1 MEEADLNGESRGKRR
16 KKNTDCPETAG
27 SPPHGVV
34 IWDIDDTIVVI
45 QASLKLH
52 RNLHQ
57 LELVKSVKDYLTAYL
72 DKEFYF
78 CDTLHMNVVERLL
91 DWEKE
96 TPIPVEAD
104 PQKREQ
110 AEEQNSKKPP
120 LPTLGNEIIANGS
133 AYSTFLKSHYRTF
146 QNEKIQSPPG
156 TPKNLDKQ
164 TAVCDD
170 DKPKDKGFNID
181 HIYQRLP
188 PGWRKIFNAMERK
201 TLFWTEQAREVLS
214 HLKKNNVRNMIVTA
228 SEIAP
233 AVAKLIMWGLFEFF
247 DIDDIY
253 SSAKKPKTRVFQHLL
268 EDLCADNHP
277 PPQFVGK
284 CSQNGKRDHCY
295 FIIAQLSI
303 LICKMVNIPY
313 FRILLPLSY
322 T

>member
-1 MEEADLNGESRGKRR
+1 MDEGDENSKTRGKRR
-16 KKNTDCPETAG
+16 RKNTDG
-27 SPPHGVV
+27 QDKLKSSPHGVV

-96 TPIPVEAD
+96 TPPPEEAN
-104 PQKREQ
+104 PQKQ
-110 AEEQNSKKPP
+110 AIEQNTKNQQIPI
-120 LPTLGNEIIANGS
+120 LGNDIIANGS

-146 QNEKIQSPPG
+146 QNENNKSAPG
-156 TPKNLDKQ
+156 TPKNLDKR
-164 TAVCDD
+164 TAVCEGEKEGDES
-170 DKPKDKGFNID
+170 FNLD

-188 PGWRKIFNAMERK
+188 PGWRKVFNAMECK

-214 HLKKNNVRNMIVTA
+214 HLKRNNVRNMIVTA

-277 PPQFVGK
+277 PQFVGK
-284 CSQNGKRDHCY
+284 NATYC
-295 FIIAQLSI
+295 
-303 LICKMVNIPY
+303 PY
-313 FRILLPLSY
+313 Y
-322 T
+322 TT